1 VYYMHFVHQ
10 GLLTGSA
17 FTVRAQPLDS
27 VADPH
32 VMLPRVGDYACID
45 TVDTEAERDGAPT
58 SVQGVVRRGV
68 IVVSVYSQVSEEIPV
83 W

>member
-45 TVDTEAERDGAPT
+45 TVDTEA
-58 SVQGVVRRGV
+58 